1 MTEILPIIIAAA
13 CTALLGGVI
22 GFHIGYAT
30 RNPKRKE
37 EHSPLHTTRY
47 PVDAPPVPA
56 PTKDESMPACTQY
69 AIVVELVERRN
80 DIYSWDAVEKV
91 YVDIDNHNLII
102 RLNNGREHKYSDAIC
117 ANLRPVADLRT
128 IIYWKERV

>member
-1 MTEILPIIIAAA
+1 MTDILPIIIMTVLCAMI
-13 CTALLGGVI
+13 GVVI

-37 EHSPLHTTRY
+37 EHSSLHTTRY

-56 PTKDESMPACTQY
+56 PTQDDPQPACQQY

-80 DIYSWDAVEKV
+80 DIYSWNAVEKV

-102 RLNNGREHKYSDAIC
+102 RLNNGHEHKYSDAIC
-117 ANLRPVADLRT
+117 ANLRPVTDLKY
-128 IIYWKERV
+128 IMYWKNNL